1 MLTEEV
7 KEEVVEEVK
16 VEESSNVDTLVED
29 TSQEVET
36 VEQTKETET
45 TETSVDGEKNQ
56 TFDYEA
62 KMKEIEEKLDLKV
75 SELTKS
81 FEEKLTQKDST
92 IEQLTKKVEDLEK
105 RTPTSV
111 ITPRIN
117 PNEQNEYTAAEKQA
131 QKTKDIFYGRK

>member
-45 TETSVDGEKNQ
+45 TETAVDGNKNQ